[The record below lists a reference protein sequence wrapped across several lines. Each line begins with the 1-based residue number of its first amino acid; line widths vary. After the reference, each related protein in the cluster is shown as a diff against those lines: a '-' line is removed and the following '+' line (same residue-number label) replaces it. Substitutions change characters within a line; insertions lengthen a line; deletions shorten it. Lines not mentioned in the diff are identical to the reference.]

1 MRLCRCFPH
10 KCVQPSP
17 SSCGTYLVMQVTGTF
32 TSEEADS
39 FVSFSRFE
47 AYHDN
52 HLDVGQQIS
61 YSTIVANA
69 KRPGRDMGVW
79 MRNVLEGRPP
89 LGKPPLTYTI
99 NKNAL
104 GDPWQYAWKGG
115 ASKALR
121 NTQHVFKVQY
131 TSKHIYIIAI

>member
-10 KCVQPSP
+10 KCVLPSP
-17 SSCGTYLVMQVTGTF
+17 SSCGTYLVLQVTGTF

-47 AYHDN
+47 ACHDN

-79 MRNVLEGRPP
+79 MRNVLE
-89 LGKPPLTYTI
+89 
-99 NKNAL
+99 
-104 GDPWQYAWKGG
+104 
-115 ASKALR
+115 
-121 NTQHVFKVQY
+121 
-131 TSKHIYIIAI
+131 

>member
-1 MRLCRCFPH
+1 
-10 KCVQPSP
+10 
-17 SSCGTYLVMQVTGTF
+17 VTGTF

-47 AYHDN
+47 ACHDN

-79 MRNVLEGRPP
+79 MRNVLEG
-89 LGKPPLTYTI
+89 
-99 NKNAL
+99 
-104 GDPWQYAWKGG
+104 G